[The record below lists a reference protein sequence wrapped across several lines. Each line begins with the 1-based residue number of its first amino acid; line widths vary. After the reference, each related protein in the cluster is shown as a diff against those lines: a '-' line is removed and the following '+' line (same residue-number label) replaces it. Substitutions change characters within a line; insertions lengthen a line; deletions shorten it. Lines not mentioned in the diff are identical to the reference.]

1 VVSEV
6 LQLQID
12 QNSLVCAAEEV
23 KKTDIEMT
31 MTDEVLK
38 EIVGGRET
46 FQKAFMT
53 GDMKMKGDFTQFRL
67 LDELFPFE
75 E

>member
-1 VVSEV
+1 
-6 LQLQID
+6 
-12 QNSLVCAAEEV
+12 
-23 KKTDIEMT
+23 MT
-31 MTDEVLK
+31 MTEEVLK
-38 EIVGGRET
+38 EIIGGRVT

-53 GDMKMKGDFTQFRL
+53 GDMKMKGDFSLFRL